1 MSSLL
6 NYSYTARNPATGKK
20 VTGQIQAENKA
31 LAGKLILEQG
41 LAPLDIKSDS
51 ESPISAYIAHLFG
64 KIKTSDKVLFSR
76 QLSTLIGAGLPLL
89 QSLRTV
95 LAQTQNTAMKEV
107 INSIV
112 SSVEG
117 GSSFADALTKY
128 PKVFDQVFRSLI
140 AAGEASGTLD
150 KSLDRLAKQQE
161 KDAEIVAK
169 VKGAMVYPT
178 IVIIVMIAVVAFML
192 VAVLPQVKT
201 LYDSFPNARLP
212 SLTLAMLALSQVVQK
227 FWWLAIILVS
237 LVAVFTTRWG
247 RTLAGKRLFD
257 KLKMKVPPFGA
268 LFMKLYMARFAR
280 TGATLFSS
288 GVPMIQVLEITAKA
302 IDNVFIEESI
312 DRAIEKVK
320 GGKALSDA
328 IEGDPNFLYLVPNML
343 KIGEQSGQIEQMLEK
358 TADYYEKEV
367 DDQIKTISTIIEPF
381 MIVVL
386 GIVAILIVGAVLVP
400 IYGLAGKTG

>member
-6 NYSYTARNPATGKK
+6 NYNYTARNPATGKK

-51 ESPISAYIAHLFG
+51 ESPIAAYLSHIFG
-64 KIKTSDKVLFSR
+64 KIKTNDKVLFSR

-95 LAQTQNTAMKEV
+95 LAQTQNANMKEV

-117 GSSFADALTKY
+117 GSSFADALAKF

-169 VKGAMVYPT
+169 VKGAMVYPM
-178 IVIIVMIAVVAFML
+178 IVVVVMIAVVSFML

-212 SLTLAMLALSQVVQK
+212 SLTIGMLAISGIVQK
-227 FWWLAIILVS
+227 FWWVAIILFVAG
-237 LVAVFTTRWG
+237 AVFTTRWG
-247 RTLAGKRLFD
+247 RTLTGKRLFD
-257 KLKMKVPPFGA
+257 KLKMKVPPFGP

-280 TGATLFSS
+280 TGATLFAS
-288 GVPMIQVLEITAKA
+288 GVPMIQVLEITARA
-302 IDNVFIEESI
+302 VDNVFIEESI
-312 DRAIEKVK
+312 SRAIEKVK

-343 KIGEQSGQIEQMLEK
+343 KIGEQSGQIESMLEK
-358 TADYYEKEV
+358 TADFYEKEV

-381 MIVVL
+381 MIVTL

>member
-117 GSSFADALTKY
+117 GSSFADSLTKY